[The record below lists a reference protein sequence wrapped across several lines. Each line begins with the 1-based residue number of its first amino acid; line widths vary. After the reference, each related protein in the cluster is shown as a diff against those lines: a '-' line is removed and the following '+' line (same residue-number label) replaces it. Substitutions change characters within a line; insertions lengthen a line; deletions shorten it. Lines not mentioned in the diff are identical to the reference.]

1 MLNPLFWKFTLLITF
16 LFFLYMFVLREVE
29 DEDNGEV
36 YRSHISTNKQPI
48 RKVFENVG
56 DNVYPF
62 SDDFENLRLRLLQSI
77 EHLEDKGKK
86 LKK

>member
-1 MLNPLFWKFTLLITF
+1 
-16 LFFLYMFVLREVE
+16 MFVLREVE

-36 YRSHISTNKQPI
+36 YRSHISTNNQPI